1 VRAEGGPILL
11 LDALVHDRDG
21 RSVDGSGEV
30 RPRPQAL
37 CSPVVAM
44 QVLEF
49 LDMLRPAIEL
59 GQFAP
64 EVRACIPHYL
74 LHPFQMGCGE
84 YLVPVLGDENK

>member
-1 VRAEGGPILL
+1 
-11 LDALVHDRDG
+11 
-21 RSVDGSGEV
+21 
-30 RPRPQAL
+30 
-37 CSPVVAM
+37 M

-74 LHPFQMGCGE
+74 LHPLQMGCGE

>member
-1 VRAEGGPILL
+1 V
-11 LDALVHDRDG
+11 V
-21 RSVDGSGEV
+21 GEV
-30 RPRPQAL
+30 AQ
-37 CSPVVAM
+37 
-44 QVLEF
+44 QV
-49 LDMLRPAIEL
+49 DMLRPAIEL